1 MAATLTM
8 NYRIALSTLGCK
20 VNQADSD
27 RLAASFEAAGC
38 AIVDA
43 DQPADA
49 YVVNTCTVTLVADRK
64 ARKLVR
70 GLARRNPAAVVA
82 VTGCYV
88 EGTGR
93 ALFEAMPEV
102 DVVKGHTDQSLL
114 PEAVLLELRK
124 RNAMGLLR
132 EADSAPAGRRV
143 RAMLK
148 VQDGCS
154 HVCGFCIVP
163 SVRGPMV
170 SRRLDDVLDEVREK
184 VDAGVAEFVLCGIR
198 LGAYGWDWSDRRG
211 SRFRPLQQLATA
223 IAALPGVQRLRL
235 SSILPL
241 DIGPDLFAVLADL
254 PPVCEH
260 LHLPLQS
267 GDDGVLKAMGRG
279 YTVARFRHLVDQARE
294 QLGDLCLATDVLAGY
309 PGESEAA
316 FEHTLA
322 TCEAVGFGDLHVFGY
337 SPRPGTRAADLPD
350 LDPIIKQER
359 VDRLL
364 ALRDE
369 LRAAFA
375 TRRLGTASEVLVE
388 QHLPDGSVEGLTR
401 DYLRVR
407 CPGPAALGDLL
418 PVRLDAIDGEM
429 LLATPAVSA
438 ARRRPAADA
447 AR

>member
-1 MAATLTM
+1 MS
-8 NYRIALSTLGCK
+8 YRIALSTLGCK

-27 RLAASFEAAGC
+27 RLAATFEAAGC
-38 AIVDA
+38 EIVEP

-70 GLARRNPAAVVA
+70 GITRRNPDAVVA

-102 DVVKGHTDQSLL
+102 DVVKGQADQTLL

-132 EADSAPAGRRV
+132 DVDTALAQRRV

-163 SVRGPMV
+163 AVRGPMV

-198 LGAYGWDWSDRRG
+198 LGAYGWDWPERRG
-211 SRFRPLQQLATA
+211 SRFRPLQDLVTA
-223 IAALPGVQRLRL
+223 VAGVPGVQRLRL

-241 DIGPDLFAVLADL
+241 DVGPELFAVLADL

-260 LHLPLQS
+260 FHLPLQS

-279 YTVARFRHLVDQARE
+279 YTVARFRHLVDQAR
-294 QLGDLCLATDVLAGY
+294 LHFGDLCLATDVLAGY
-309 PGESEAA
+309 PGETDEA
-316 FEHTLA
+316 FKRTLA
-322 TCEAVGFGDLHVFGY
+322 TCEAVGFADLHVFGY
-337 SPRPGTRAADLPD
+337 SPRPGTRAAELPD
-350 LDPIIKQER
+350 LDPQLKQER

-364 ALRDE
+364 QLRDQ
-369 LRAAFA
+369 LRADFA
-375 TRRLGTASEVLVE
+375 RRRVGWRSEILVE
-388 QHLPDGSVEGLTR
+388 QDLGDGTVAGLTR

-407 CPGPAALGDLL
+407 SAGPAALGELL
-418 PVRLDAIDGEM
+418 PVRIDAVDGDGAV
-429 LLATPAVSA
+429 ATPLAVNVG
-438 ARRRPAADA
+438 R
-447 AR
+447 